1 MTILQSLLQP
11 LYLYT
16 YSVRLQGVPDFGGRW
31 MMVADITTTVVFTAE
46 TRASNYH
53 LQVIVLYGAVKQ
65 LGLTSVCIILK

>member
-16 YSVRLQGVPDFGGRW
+16 YSVRLQGVPDFGGKW

-53 LQVIVLYGAVKQ
+53 QQVIVLYGAVKQ
-65 LGLTSVCIILK
+65 PGLTSVCIILK